1 MNTGQMLLSIGG
13 MLLVSLL
20 YINVNKATGSRIIAI
35 YSNEAVIEATAMA
48 EAMFEDIQTKS
59 FDEQTVST
67 VITDRTLLTSSN
79 SLGAESG
86 EIFITQ
92 FDDVD
97 DYDQYTITD
106 TINVMGDFSVN
117 VTVSYID
124 GDDFDQTSANPTFL
138 KQVTVTINNISLPS
152 TLIFERFISY

>member
-13 MLLVSLL
+13 MLFLSLL
-20 YINVNKATGSRIIAI
+20 VINVNKATSFRILSI
-35 YSNEAVIEATAMA
+35 YSNEAVIEATAIA
-48 EAMFEDIQTKS
+48 EAMIEDIQTKA

-67 VITDRTLLTSSN
+67 VVTDGNLLTSSY

-97 DYDQYTITD
+97 DYDKYAITD
-106 TINVMGDFSVN
+106 TVNVMGDFSVN
-117 VTVSYID
+117 VTVNYIVE
-124 GDDFDQTSANPTFL
+124 DDLDQTSANPTFL
-138 KQVTVTINNISLPS
+138 KRVTVTINNSNLPS
-152 TLIFERFISY
+152 TLIFERIISY